1 MSLNKQF
8 RNWLIDLFKY
18 LFRFFNL
25 ISNFNIMMTA
35 FFKYLKCEDTY
46 ERYSKSTKESRYSK
60 TRF

>member
-8 RNWLIDLFKY
+8 KNALIDLFKY

-35 FFKYLKCEDTY
+35 FFQIFEM
-46 ERYSKSTKESRYSK
+46 
-60 TRF
+60 